1 MDSRKT
7 KTKLKNISWKL
18 IEFKIFK
25 EIRLN
30 FNLKLCVCGRQAD
43 RKQFITRRSSDA
55 LPVYYFP
62 FYLYFKVNACSSFI
76 FCGSSKCVNRKQ
88 K

>member
-7 KTKLKNISWKL
+7 KTKLKNISWEL

-30 FNLKLCVCGRQAD
+30 FNLKLCACSSQAD
-43 RKQFITRRSSDA
+43 RKQFITRRSSAD
-55 LPVYYFP
+55 LPAYYFP
-62 FYLYFKVNACSSFI
+62 FYLYFKDNACSSFI
-76 FCGSSKCVNRKQ
+76 FCGRSV
-88 K
+88 

>member
-43 RKQFITRRSSDA
+43 RKQFITRRSSAD
-55 LPVYYFP
+55 LPVF
-62 FYLYFKVNACSSFI
+62 FLFI
-76 FCGSSKCVNRKQ
+76 FISKLMHA
-88 K
+88 